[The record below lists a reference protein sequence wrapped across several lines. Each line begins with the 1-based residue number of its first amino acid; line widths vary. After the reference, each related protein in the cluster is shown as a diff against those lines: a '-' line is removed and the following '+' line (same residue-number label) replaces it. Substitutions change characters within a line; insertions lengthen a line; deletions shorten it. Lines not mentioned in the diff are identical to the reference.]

1 MRNSAD
7 RHVLCQVRYQLD
19 QISDEESRRVR
30 RFVMF
35 AAGLAMLLAMVW
47 SGTTQTATGASPQ
60 GERPEVLNHLHIDK
74 PLPGRSDARPGAEFP
89 VQRHVPES
97 RS

>member
-60 GERPEVLNHLHIDK
+60 GERPQVSNRQHPDNR
-74 PLPGRSDARPGAEFP
+74 LPGRGDARPDAERP

-97 RS
+97 RL